1 MGSDKLN
8 TILNTWGILFFVGVF
23 AAAFI
28 GYKEVI
34 PDYMLVMHVVIALLY
49 YMGLK
54 YCVNHTNIT
63 TVLSITLIYFTFI
76 SFLLRYLFWEYTGDP
91 FADTI
96 GCDSYRYERYALQ
109 LKDYDF
115 IDYIRRVLKL
125 PASKIDDLGYTSVVY
140 LTTKWFG
147 DIGVARNVILVI
159 NVFAITV
166 STYLIYK
173 LCILLNISRNI
184 ASFSAAVY
192 GMFPFFVVFSAMGLK
207 ENIFCLMITAS
218 LYYMYKYKND
228 KRFSSLLAAVVFI
241 ASTYLFRFA
250 VCLMLCV
257 VFIASLYVN
266 EHNRKSVWIVVL
278 VACAIGVAFLEVI
291 IYNFSNIEMEY
302 IYVTAEKRM
311 EESVGLGTTGWL
323 IESVAAAFGPF
334 PNFTYAVQY
343 GIYHSAGLLLKSIF
357 LNLFAC
363 AGIVY
368 VIKRF
373 DYRYYPLVLYLIM
386 GIFMLLGTGFSL
398 DMRFHV
404 TFFPALMVLVAY
416 ALDTVKIR
424 NVILWGYC
432 ACMCVVIA
440 LYNLR

>member
-23 AAAFI
+23 AAALV

-54 YCVNHTNIT
+54 YFVSHTNIT

-76 SFLLRYLFWEYTGDP
+76 SFMLRYLFWEYTGDP
-91 FADTI
+91 FADTP
-96 GCDSYRYERYALQ
+96 GCDSYRYESYALR
-109 LKDYDF
+109 LKDHDF
-115 IDYIRRVLKL
+115 TDYVRGVLQL
-125 PASKIDDLGYTSVVY
+125 PASRIDDLGYTSIVY
-140 LTTKWFG
+140 FLAKWLG
-147 DIGVARNVILVI
+147 DIGMVRNIILVV

-192 GMFPFFVVFSAMGLK
+192 GLFPFFCFSSAIGLK

-250 VCLMLCV
+250 VCLMLCM
-257 VFIASLYVN
+257 VFITSLYVN
-266 EHNRKSVWIVVL
+266 EHNRKSVWIVLL
-278 VACAIGVAFLEVI
+278 VACAIGVSFLDVI
-291 IYNFSNIEMEY
+291 MYNFSNLEMARVYEAAHNRNEGFG
-302 IYVTAEKRM
+302 VGDTAWAIQ
-311 EESVGLGTTGWL
+311 G
-323 IESVAAAFGPF
+323 VAAVFGPF
-334 PNFTYAVQY
+334 PNFNRTV
-343 GIYHSAGLLLKSIF
+343 GIYHSSGLLLKCI

-363 AGIVY
+363 TGIVY

-373 DYRYYPLVLYLIM
+373 DYRYYPVALYLIM
-386 GIFMLLGTGFSL
+386 GIFMLFVTAAL

-404 TFFPALMVLVAY
+404 TFFPALILLVAY
-416 ALDTVKIR
+416 TLDTVKIR

-432 ACMCVVIA
+432 ACICVVIT

>member
-23 AAAFI
+23 AAALV

-54 YCVNHTNIT
+54 YSVSHTNIT
-63 TVLSITLIYFTFI
+63 GVLSVTLIYFTFI
-76 SFLLRYLFWEYTGDP
+76 SFLLRYLFWEYTGTP
-91 FADTI
+91 FVDTP
-96 GCDSYRYERYALQ
+96 DSYRYESYALRF
-109 LKDYDF
+109 KDHDF
-115 IDYIRRVLKL
+115 VDYVRGVLQL
-125 PASKIDDLGYTSVVY
+125 PASQIDDLGYTSIVY
-140 LTTKWFG
+140 FLAKWFG
-147 DIGVARNVILVI
+147 DIGIVRNVILVI

-173 LCILLNISRNI
+173 TCILLNISRNI

-192 GMFPFFVVFSAMGLK
+192 GMFPFFGVFSAMGLK
-207 ENIFCLMITAS
+207 ENIFCLLITAS
-218 LYYMYKYKND
+218 LYYMYKFKND

-250 VCLMLCV
+250 ICLMLCMI
-257 VFIASLYVN
+257 FITSLCVD
-266 EHNRKSVWIVVL
+266 EHNRKSVWIVLL
-278 VACAIGVAFLEVI
+278 VACAIGLAFLEVI
-291 IYNFSNIEMEY
+291 IYNFSNIEMEH
-302 IYVTAEKRM
+302 IYMITETRM
-311 EESVGLGTTGWL
+311 EESVGLGVTGWVV
-323 IESVAAAFGPF
+323 ESVAAVFGPF
-334 PNFTYAVQY
+334 PNFIYTIQC

-363 AGIVY
+363 MGIVY

-373 DYRYYPLVLYLIM
+373 DYRYYPVALYLIM
-386 GIFMLLGTGFSL
+386 GIFMLMVTGFSL
-398 DMRFHV
+398 DMRYHV
-404 TFFPALMVLVAY
+404 TFFPALILLVAY
-416 ALDTVKIR
+416 TLDTVKIR